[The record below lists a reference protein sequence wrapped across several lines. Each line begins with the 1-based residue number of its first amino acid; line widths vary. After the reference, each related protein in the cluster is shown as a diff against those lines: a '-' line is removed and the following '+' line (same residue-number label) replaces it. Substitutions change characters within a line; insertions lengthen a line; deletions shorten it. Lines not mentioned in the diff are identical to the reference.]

1 MEKPDGLFEI
11 LIAQKCLCPQNEDFS
26 TPLVTRDGPLE
37 YFEQFE
43 GNQPHKF
50 RFPQQNKFANSVF
63 HINLFPQDLIS
74 SVPPEYQKFYYQ

>member
-11 LIAQKCLCPQNEDFS
+11 IIAQKCLCPQNEDFS
-26 TPLVTRDGPLE
+26 RPLVNRDGPFE

-50 RFPQQNKFANSVF
+50 SFPQQNRFANSVF
-63 HINLFPQDLIS
+63 HINLFPQELIS
-74 SVPPEYQKFYYQ
+74 SVSLECQKFYYQ